1 MAPRKLSIS
10 QFNLL
15 FLVLFFSNF
24 AIAQS
29 EIAGFPIAT
38 PESVGMSG
46 ERLSRIDTMV
56 AKYVDADLVPGAVTL
71 VAREGKV
78 VQFKT
83 YGHMDAENSRP
94 MREDAMFRIASLTKP
109 MASVALMMLWEQGHF
124 QLSDPVSKYIPSFS
138 NQMVS
143 TTSDA
148 SGETGDLLPVN
159 RPATIRDLLTHTA
172 GLAGGF
178 KGNTQFFRSTM
189 VIRPEDTLE
198 SYIDRLAGL
207 PLNYQPGE
215 DWQYS
220 NATSVVGRLVEI
232 FSGQQLNVFLRE
244 NILDPLG
251 LHNTKFF
258 IEDDQDG
265 RLMPHF
271 RPGPIDNKIEEID
284 PGTNESSLISRNRN
298 VVTGAGGY
306 ISTVPDYLRFQMAM
320 LNEGELDGV
329 RLLSPSTL
337 RLMTRNHTGD
347 LPLYLTDHIPGNPPA
362 EQPGPGNGFGL
373 GWAIIVDAGAAATPL
388 SEGSFYWTGATHTI
402 AWVDPEQKLVGIL
415 MTQLSPHGHIRLR
428 QDFQVLVYQAMTK
441 LYD

>member
-1 MAPRKLSIS
+1 MSVRKVSVL
-10 QFNLL
+10 QYTTLAGL
-15 FLVLFFSNF
+15 MLVSSSSL
-24 AIAQS
+24 AQT
-29 EIAGFPIAT
+29 EIAGFPIVSA
-38 PESVGMSG
+38 ESVGMSA
-46 ERLSRIDTMV
+46 ERLSNIDNV
-56 AKYVDADLVPGAVTL
+56 VSKYVDADLVPGAVTL
-71 VAREGKV
+71 VAREGQV

-109 MASVALMMLWEQGHF
+109 IVSVALMKLWEQGHF

-138 NQMVS
+138 EQMVS

-148 SGETGDLLPVN
+148 SGNTGDLIPVH
-159 RPATIRDLLTHTA
+159 RPSTIRDLFTHTA

-189 VIRPEDTLE
+189 AIRPEDTLE

-220 NATSVVGRLVEI
+220 SATNVIGRLVEI
-232 FSGQQLNVFLRE
+232 FSGQKLNVFVRE
-244 NILDPLG
+244 NILDPLDM
-251 LHNTKFF
+251 HSTKFF

-271 RPGPIDNKIEEID
+271 RPGPIGNRIEETD
-284 PGTNESSLISRNRN
+284 PGTSESILISRNRN
-298 VVTGAGGY
+298 TVTGAAGY
-306 ISTVPDYLRFQMAM
+306 LSTVPDYLRFQMAM
-320 LNEGELDGV
+320 LNGGELDGV
-329 RLLSPSTL
+329 RLLSPSTV

-347 LPLYLTDHIPGNPPA
+347 LPLYLTDQVPGNPPA

-373 GWAIIVDAGAAATPL
+373 GWAIIVDPGAAASPL

-402 AWVDPEQKLVGIL
+402 AWIDPEQEMIGIL

-428 QDFQVLVYQAMTK
+428 QDFQVLVYQAITE
-441 LYD
+441 LFE

>member
-1 MAPRKLSIS
+1 MSVRKVSVL
-10 QFNLL
+10 QYTTLAGL
-15 FLVLFFSNF
+15 MLVSSSSL
-24 AIAQS
+24 AQN
-29 EIAGFPIAT
+29 EIAGFPIVSA
-38 PESVGMSG
+38 ESVGMSA
-46 ERLSRIDTMV
+46 ERLSNIDNV
-56 AKYVDADLVPGAVTL
+56 VSKYVDADLVPGAVTL
-71 VAREGKV
+71 VAREGQV

-109 MASVALMMLWEQGHF
+109 IVSVALMKLWEQGHF

-138 NQMVS
+138 EQMVS

-148 SGETGDLLPVN
+148 SGNTGDLIPVH
-159 RPATIRDLLTHTA
+159 RPSTIRDLFTHTA

-189 VIRPEDTLE
+189 AIRPEDTLE

-220 NATSVVGRLVEI
+220 SATNVIGRLVEI
-232 FSGQQLNVFLRE
+232 FSGQKLNVFVRE
-244 NILDPLG
+244 NILDPLDM
-251 LHNTKFF
+251 HSTKFF

-271 RPGPIDNKIEEID
+271 RPGPIGNRIEETD
-284 PGTNESSLISRNRN
+284 PGTSESILISRNRN
-298 VVTGAGGY
+298 TVTGAGGY
-306 ISTVPDYLRFQMAM
+306 LSTVPDYLRFQMAM
-320 LNEGELDGV
+320 LNGGELDGV
-329 RLLSPSTL
+329 RLLSPSTV

-347 LPLYLTDHIPGNPPA
+347 LPLYLTDQVPGNPPA

-373 GWAIIVDAGAAATPL
+373 GWAIIVDPGAAASPL

-402 AWVDPEQKLVGIL
+402 AWIDPEQEMIGIL

-428 QDFQVLVYQAMTK
+428 QDFQVLVYQAITE
-441 LYD
+441 LFE

>member
-1 MAPRKLSIS
+1 MSVRKVSVL
-10 QFNLL
+10 QYTTLAGL
-15 FLVLFFSNF
+15 MLVSSSSL
-24 AIAQS
+24 AQT
-29 EIAGFPIAT
+29 EIAGFPIVSA
-38 PESVGMSG
+38 ESVGMSA
-46 ERLSRIDTMV
+46 ERLSNIDNV
-56 AKYVDADLVPGAVTL
+56 VSKYVDADLVPGAVTL
-71 VAREGKV
+71 VAREGQV

-109 MASVALMMLWEQGHF
+109 IVSVALMKLWEQGHF

-138 NQMVS
+138 EQMVS

-148 SGETGDLLPVN
+148 SGNTGDLIPVH
-159 RPATIRDLLTHTA
+159 RPSTIRDLFTHTA

-189 VIRPEDTLE
+189 AIRPEDTLE

-220 NATSVVGRLVEI
+220 SATNVIGRLVEI
-232 FSGQQLNVFLRE
+232 FSGQKLNVFVRE
-244 NILDPLG
+244 NILDPLDM
-251 LHNTKFF
+251 HSTKFF

-271 RPGPIDNKIEEID
+271 RPGPIGNRIEETD
-284 PGTNESSLISRNRN
+284 PGTSESILISRNRN
-298 VVTGAGGY
+298 TVTGAGGY
-306 ISTVPDYLRFQMAM
+306 LSTVPDYLRFQMAM
-320 LNEGELDGV
+320 LNGGELDGV
-329 RLLSPSTL
+329 RLLSPSTV

-347 LPLYLTDHIPGNPPA
+347 LPLYLTDQVPGNPPA

-373 GWAIIVDAGAAATPL
+373 GWAIIVDPGAAASPL

-402 AWVDPEQKLVGIL
+402 AWIDPEQEMIGIL

-428 QDFQVLVYQAMTK
+428 QDFQVLVYQAITE
-441 LYD
+441 LFE

>member
-1 MAPRKLSIS
+1 MSVRKVSVL
-10 QFNLL
+10 QYTTLAGL
-15 FLVLFFSNF
+15 MLVSSSSL
-24 AIAQS
+24 AQT
-29 EIAGFPIAT
+29 EIAGFPIVSA
-38 PESVGMSG
+38 ESVGMSA
-46 ERLSRIDTMV
+46 ERLSNIDNV
-56 AKYVDADLVPGAVTL
+56 VSKYVDADLVPGAVTL

-109 MASVALMMLWEQGHF
+109 IVSVALMKLWEQGHF

-138 NQMVS
+138 EQMVS

-148 SGETGDLLPVN
+148 SGNTGDLIPVH
-159 RPATIRDLLTHTA
+159 RPSTIRDLFTHTA

-189 VIRPEDTLE
+189 AIRPEDTLE

-220 NATSVVGRLVEI
+220 SATNVIGRLVEI
-232 FSGQQLNVFLRE
+232 FSGQKLNVFVRE
-244 NILDPLG
+244 NILDPLDM
-251 LHNTKFF
+251 HSTKFF

-271 RPGPIDNKIEEID
+271 RPGPIGNRIEETD
-284 PGTNESSLISRNRN
+284 PGTSESILISRNRN
-298 VVTGAGGY
+298 TVTGAAGY
-306 ISTVPDYLRFQMAM
+306 LSTVPDYLRFQMAM
-320 LNEGELDGV
+320 LNGGELDGV
-329 RLLSPSTL
+329 RLLSPSTV

-347 LPLYLTDHIPGNPPA
+347 LPLYLTDQVPGNPPA

-373 GWAIIVDAGAAATPL
+373 GWAIIVDPGAAASPL

-402 AWVDPEQKLVGIL
+402 AWIDPEQEMIGIL

-428 QDFQVLVYQAMTK
+428 QDFQVLVYQAITE
-441 LYD
+441 LFE

>member
-1 MAPRKLSIS
+1 MSVRKVSVL
-10 QFNLL
+10 QYTTLAGL
-15 FLVLFFSNF
+15 MLVSSSSL
-24 AIAQS
+24 AQN
-29 EIAGFPIAT
+29 EIAGFPIVSA
-38 PESVGMSG
+38 ESVGMSA
-46 ERLSRIDTMV
+46 ERLSNIDNV
-56 AKYVDADLVPGAVTL
+56 VSKYVDADLVPGAVTL
-71 VAREGKV
+71 VAREGQV

-109 MASVALMMLWEQGHF
+109 IVSVALMKLWEQGHF

-138 NQMVS
+138 EQMVS

-148 SGETGDLLPVN
+148 SGNTGDLIPVH
-159 RPATIRDLLTHTA
+159 RPSTIRDLFTHTA

-189 VIRPEDTLE
+189 AIRPEDTLE

-220 NATSVVGRLVEI
+220 SATNVIGRLVEI
-232 FSGQQLNVFLRE
+232 FSGQKLNVFVRE
-244 NILDPLG
+244 NILDPLDM
-251 LHNTKFF
+251 HSTKFF

-271 RPGPIDNKIEEID
+271 RPGPIGNRIEETD
-284 PGTNESSLISRNRN
+284 PGTSESILISRNRN
-298 VVTGAGGY
+298 TVTGAAGY
-306 ISTVPDYLRFQMAM
+306 LSTVPDYLRFQMAM
-320 LNEGELDGV
+320 LNGGELDGV
-329 RLLSPSTL
+329 RLLSPSTV

-347 LPLYLTDHIPGNPPA
+347 LPLYLTDQVPGNPPA

-373 GWAIIVDAGAAATPL
+373 GWAIIVDPGAAASPL

-402 AWVDPEQKLVGIL
+402 AWIDPEQEMIGIL

-428 QDFQVLVYQAMTK
+428 QDFQVLVYQAITE
-441 LYD
+441 LFE

>member
-1 MAPRKLSIS
+1 MSVRKVSVL
-10 QFNLL
+10 QYTTLAGL
-15 FLVLFFSNF
+15 MLVSSSSL
-24 AIAQS
+24 AQN
-29 EIAGFPIAT
+29 EIAGFPIVSA
-38 PESVGMSG
+38 ESVGMSA
-46 ERLSRIDTMV
+46 ERLSNIDNV
-56 AKYVDADLVPGAVTL
+56 VSKYVDADLVPGAVTL

-109 MASVALMMLWEQGHF
+109 IVSVALMKLWEQGHF

-138 NQMVS
+138 EQMVS

-148 SGETGDLLPVN
+148 SGNTGDLIPVH
-159 RPATIRDLLTHTA
+159 RPSTIRDLFTHTA

-189 VIRPEDTLE
+189 AIRPEDTLE

-220 NATSVVGRLVEI
+220 SATNVIGRLVEI
-232 FSGQQLNVFLRE
+232 FSGQKLNVFVRE
-244 NILDPLG
+244 NILDPLDM
-251 LHNTKFF
+251 HSTKFF

-271 RPGPIDNKIEEID
+271 RPGPIGNRIEETD
-284 PGTNESSLISRNRN
+284 PGTSESILISRNRN
-298 VVTGAGGY
+298 TVTGAGGY
-306 ISTVPDYLRFQMAM
+306 LSTVPDYLRFQMAM
-320 LNEGELDGV
+320 LNGGELDGV
-329 RLLSPSTL
+329 RLLSPSTV

-347 LPLYLTDHIPGNPPA
+347 LPLYLTDQVPGNPPA

-373 GWAIIVDAGAAATPL
+373 GWAIIVDPGAAASPL

-402 AWVDPEQKLVGIL
+402 AWIDPEQEMIGIL

-428 QDFQVLVYQAMTK
+428 QDFQVLVYQAITE
-441 LYD
+441 LFE